1 MEESEKKALALKR
14 EEDGTLRVIASGT
27 GKDAEAILEKA
38 RQHDVEIIQDP
49 GEIDRILQ
57 GEEKPAVPEK
67 IYGIISE
74 IVSFVTELNDAWV
87 TQAAVPGEE
96 EVTEAEPL

>member
-1 MEESEKKALALKR
+1 MEEREKKALALKR

-27 GKDAEAILEKA
+27 GKDAEAIIEKA
-38 RQHDVEIIQDP
+38 RQHDVEVLQDP
-49 GEIDRILQ
+49 DEIDRILK

-67 IYGIISE
+67 IYGIVSE
-74 IVSFVTELNDAWV
+74 IVSFVTELNDAWL
-87 TQAAVPGEE
+87 TQAALPGEE